1 MGRDATLEKQGGRA
15 MGSGRTEAGTRGTAQ
30 RVGHG
35 EVRASWGRD
44 VCIREEPCGQ
54 PWRWAEGLEQ
64 REEFRLG
71 REIRARAATVRLHG
85 EPGEQGEP
93 AAGAAGSRR
102 AMAGAPASTNR
113 EQGAADSRQ
122 GRGDAGEE
130 PSPSHRS
137 REKLPPE
144 TENERL
150 EAMATTPTA
159 REEHQGD
166 A

>member
-1 MGRDATLEKQGGRA
+1 
-15 MGSGRTEAGTRGTAQ
+15 
-30 RVGHG
+30 
-35 EVRASWGRD
+35 
-44 VCIREEPCGQ
+44 
-54 PWRWAEGLEQ
+54 
-64 REEFRLG
+64 
-71 REIRARAATVRLHG
+71 VRLHG

-130 PSPSHRS
+130 PSTSHRS

>member
-1 MGRDATLEKQGGRA
+1 

-30 RVGHG
+30 RVGRG

-44 VCIREEPCGQ
+44 VRIREEPCGQ

-113 EQGAADSRQ
+113 DRVRRIL
-122 GRGDAGEE
+122 GRVEE
-130 PSPSHRS
+130 MLGRS
-137 REKLPPE
+137 RAPVTGARRSYRQRLRTSAWKPWLLLR
-144 TENERL
+144 RL
-150 EAMATTPTA
+150 EKNTRAM
-159 REEHQGD
+159 RR
-166 A
+166 